1 MTETIAGKAYVVGD
15 SVDTDQIIPAEHLV
29 YSMAKPEERRKY
41 GRFALSGVPVDE
53 QGLPFG
59 GIPFTRPDSFTSEF
73 QIVVAGR
80 NFGCGS
86 SREHAPFAIRE
97 AGCTV
102 VVAESF
108 ARIFYRNAVDGG
120 FLLPFEAPAGFSKEI
135 RPETSSTSMSVPLPW
150 RTGRRANPS
159 LSDRSER
166 SKPSSK
172 PGMSSSTLGKRGS
185 SSVPSP
191 PFFGPGN

>member
-1 MTETIAGKAYVVGD
+1 MTETITGKAYVVAD

-29 YSMAKPEERRKY
+29 YSLTKPEERKKY
-41 GRFALSGVPVDE
+41 GRFALSGVPVAQ

-59 GIPFTRPDSFTSEF
+59 NIPFTPPDGFTSEF
-73 QIVVAGR
+73 KVVVAGK

-120 FLLPFEAPAGFSKEI
+120 FLLPFEAPPGFSKEI
-135 RPETSSTSMSVPLPW
+135 RTGDELHIDLASATLENRTTGQSIALRPLGAVKAIVEAGNVFEYA
-150 RTGRRANPS
+150 RKAG
-159 LSDRSER
+159 LI
-166 SKPSSK
+166 
-172 PGMSSSTLGKRGS
+172 GVRGS
-185 SSVPSP
+185 
-191 PFFGPGN
+191 

>member
-1 MTETIAGKAYVVGD
+1 MIETITGKAYVVGD

-29 YSMAKPEERRKY
+29 YSMAKPEERRMY
-41 GRFALSGVPVDE
+41 GRFALSSVPVDE

-59 GIPFTRPDSFTSEF
+59 EIPFTKPDSFTSEF
-73 QIVVAGR
+73 AVVVAGK

-97 AGCTV
+97 AGCKV

-135 RPETSSTSMSVPLPW
+135 RTGDELHIDVGAATLDNRTTGQSFALRPLGAVKAIVEAGNVFEYARQAGLIESS
-150 RTGRRANPS
+150 
-159 LSDRSER
+159 
-166 SKPSSK
+166 
-172 PGMSSSTLGKRGS
+172 
-185 SSVPSP
+185 
-191 PFFGPGN
+191 